1 MGPVL
6 EVVGTSLPLALGI
19 AAAPWAII
27 ALMILLLTP
36 KAVSNAYAFL
46 GGWFI
51 GLMLVGVV
59 IISSPGLMDDT
70 GEPSRLM
77 GWIRLGMGVVFL
89 IFSVLLLRNLPKGKD
104 QRTVPK
110 WIQRVDAFGF
120 VQSSFIG
127 FLMSTLNLKN
137 SSMVV
142 VGAAFIA
149 RQGLSV
155 GQELLT
161 LVLFCLIASIGVM
174 IPHIIFLLFRTDAE
188 RIFGKLKIW
197 ILKNRVLILLVILLV
212 FGGISLY
219 RGIIII
225 LTA

>member
-6 EVVGTSLPLALGI
+6 EVVGYSLPLAFGI

-36 KAVSNAYAFL
+36 RAVSNAYAFL
-46 GGWFI
+46 MGWFF
-51 GLMLVGVV
+51 GLMLVGILVL
-59 IISSPGLMDDT
+59 SSPGLMDDS

-89 IFSVLLLRNLPKGKD
+89 VFSFLLFRKIPKRKD
-104 QRTVPK
+104 QQTIPK
-110 WIQRVDAFGF
+110 WIEKVDTFGF
-120 VQSSFIG
+120 YHASAIG
-127 FLMSTLNLKN
+127 LFMSTLNLKN

-142 VGAAFIA
+142 VGAAFIG
-149 RQGLSV
+149 RQGLQTS
-155 GQELLT
+155 QELVAL
-161 LVLFCLIASIGVM
+161 LLFCVIASIGVM
-174 IPHIIFLLFRTDAE
+174 IPHVIFLLFRENAE
-188 RIFGKLKIW
+188 IIFGKIKIW

-219 RGIIII
+219 KGITIIQQP
-225 LTA
+225 